1 MKQVSDID
9 IWAEQHLNGNTPQL
23 SELRCGQKK
32 KKGVTKIEL
41 QHVLINKQLSR
52 PSQVNL
58 KWIFIAFHYPYNSQE
73 LLK

>member
-52 PSQVNL
+52 PSGESEMNIHCFSL
-58 KWIFIAFHYPYNSQE
+58 P
-73 LLK
+73 L

>member
-9 IWAEQHLNGNTPQL
+9 IWAEQPLNGNTPQL

-32 KKGVTKIEL
+32 KKGWQKL
-41 QHVLINKQLSR
+41 NYNMFWLINNWAGL
-52 PSQVNL
+52 QVNL